1 MKGSPALRLGRKQ
14 KMNCLCNLRDNDIV
28 WIILIALLVA
38 NVCNT
43 AGNSCGGNGD
53 CGCYGRG

>member
-1 MKGSPALRLGRKQ
+1 
-14 KMNCLCNLRDNDIV
+14 MNCICNLLDNDIV

-43 AGNSCGGNGD
+43 AGNGCGTNGD

>member
-1 MKGSPALRLGRKQ
+1 
-14 KMNCLCNLRDNDIV
+14 MNCLCNLLDNDIV

-38 NVCNT
+38 NICNT
-43 AGNSCGGNGD
+43 AGNSCGGAGTTD